1 MRTLVNLALLGVVL
15 FAGVQSGGSIWRF
28 YAFRDAVREE
38 AMFPGDRTP
47 EEIAERVLARAEV
60 LDVPISPYDIVV
72 QFEGNLTV
80 ISAVYEEEIPL
91 VPRVYAYRHVYDA
104 SATRERREPGL
115 DDLPR

>member
-47 EEIAERVLARAEV
+47 EEIAERVLGRAEA
-60 LDVPISPYDIVV
+60 LDIPISPYDIVV

-80 ISAVYEEEIPL
+80 ISAVYEEEIPV

-104 SATRERREPGL
+104 SATRERRGPGVG
-115 DDLPR
+115 DLPR